1 MIQSYS
7 SAQALIHAS
16 NNEGPY
22 LGLRQKTL
30 QNRAKATIAAFDG
43 DVLYAVKCNA
53 NPFVLQALHA
63 GGVRHFDTAS
73 IDEIRLVR
81 GLFDDVHCH
90 FMHPVKS
97 RSAIRE
103 AYENHGVK
111 RFVIDHISELEKI
124 LEVTNGA
131 DDLELYVR
139 LAVPGDG
146 AVLALTGKFGATPD
160 EAAVL
165 VRRAKR
171 CAVSVGLT
179 FHVGSQMLDPLAFVR
194 AIKIAADVA
203 NRAGGVDQL
212 DVGGG
217 FPAVYL
223 GSEPEF
229 DVFVT
234 VIEQAIRKYGF
245 ENCRI
250 QCEPGR
256 LLVADG
262 ASVVAKVEMRR
273 GNSLFINDGTYG
285 HLAELKWVGPQFPT
299 RMIRKGQEARSGGA
313 AFDLFGPTCDSIDSM
328 PGPHWLPAD
337 IQEGDWIEFGMM
349 GAYSNAL
356 ATRFNGFGD
365 AETVW
370 LGDPPWYCESEEAE
384 QSQARIFKL
393 G

>member
-7 SAQALIHAS
+7 SAAALVHAFG
-16 NNEGPY
+16 NDGPF
-22 LGLRQKTL
+22 LGLRR
-30 QNRAKATIAAFDG
+30 NVISSRARSTISTFPG

-53 NPFVLQALHA
+53 EPHVLMALYE

-97 RSAIRE
+97 RAAISE
-103 AYENHGVK
+103 AYFEHAVR
-111 RFVIDHISELEKI
+111 RFVVDHVSELEKI
-124 LEVTNGA
+124 LEVTRGA

-146 AVLALTGKFGATPD
+146 AVLTLTGKFGASAD

-165 VRRAKR
+165 LRRVKKVAA
-171 CAVSVGLT
+171 CAGLT
-179 FHVGSQMLDPLAFVR
+179 FHVGSQMLDPLAFAR
-194 AIKIAADVA
+194 AIKIAGEVA
-203 NRAGGVDQL
+203 VRAGGIDNL

-217 FPAVYL
+217 FPAQYL
-223 GSEPEF
+223 GTEPAFEA
-229 DVFVT
+229 FVA
-234 VIEQAIRKYGF
+234 VIEQAAKTHGF
-245 ENCRI
+245 ADCRL

-256 LLVADG
+256 LLVAEG
-262 ASVVAKVEMRR
+262 ASVLAKVEMRR
-273 GNSLFINDGTYG
+273 GNSLFINDGVYG
-285 HLAELKWVGPQFPT
+285 HLAEIKWVGPQFPT
-299 RMIRKGQEARSGGA
+299 RMIRPGSQAKTGGT

-356 ATRFNGFGD
+356 ATRFNGFGVS
-365 AETVW
+365 ETVW
-370 LGDPPWYCESEEAE
+370 LEDKAWYNIEDKAPVATA
-384 QSQARIFKL
+384 QILKL